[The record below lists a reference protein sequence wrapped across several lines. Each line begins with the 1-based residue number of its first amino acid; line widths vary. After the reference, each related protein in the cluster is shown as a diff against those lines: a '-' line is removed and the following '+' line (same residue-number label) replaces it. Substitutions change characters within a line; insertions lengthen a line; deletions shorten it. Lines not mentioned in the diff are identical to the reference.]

1 MIRALVLSSL
11 IAAAALPVAAQ
22 NAETLA
28 DLRAE
33 LMRLAQDLQSLRG
46 ELVAGGQSAMQAA
59 GGTGALDRMNAME
72 AEIVRLT
79 ARTEELQNRVDRV
92 VADGT
97 NRIGDLEFRICELE
111 DGCDVS
117 NMPIT
122 GMLGGAAGGGGAA
135 VPPAAPSVPEAP
147 ASNGG
152 TPELAISEQADFDR
166 AKAALDG
173 GEYQAAADGFAAFAN
188 AYPGSPLTGNAH
200 FLRGEAMAGLGD
212 TSGAARAY
220 LDAFSGA
227 PDGPMAPAALFR
239 LGAALGLLGQVQEAC
254 VTLGEVPRRFP
265 NAPEAAE
272 ATSTMQS
279 LGCQ

>member
-1 MIRALVLSSL
+1 MIRALVLSAL
-11 IAAAALPVAAQ
+11 LAAATAAPAGAQ

-28 DLRAE
+28 DLRSE
-33 LMRLAQDLQSLRG
+33 LTRLAQDLQSLRG

-79 ARTEELQNRVDRV
+79 ARTEELQNRIDRV
-92 VADGT
+92 VSDGT

-111 DGCDVS
+111 EGCDVS

-122 GMLGGAAGGGGAA
+122 GILGGSGGGSAA
-135 VPPAAPSVPEAP
+135 LPSPAPAPEAP
-147 ASNGG
+147 APVNGG
-152 TPELAISEQADFDR
+152 APELAVSEQADFDR

-173 GEYQAAADGFAAFAN
+173 GNYQAAADGFADFAN
-188 AYPGSPLTGNAH
+188 TYPGSPLTGDAH
-200 FLRGEAMAGLGD
+200 FLRGEALAGLDD

-227 PDGPMAPAALFR
+227 PDGPRAPAALFR

-265 NAPEAAE
+265 SAPEAAE
-272 ATSTMQS
+272 AVTTMQT

>member
-135 VPPAAPSVPEAP
+135 VAPAAPSVPEAP

-166 AKAALDG
+166 AKL
-173 GEYQAAADGFAAFAN
+173 
-188 AYPGSPLTGNAH
+188 
-200 FLRGEAMAGLGD
+200 
-212 TSGAARAY
+212 
-220 LDAFSGA
+220 
-227 PDGPMAPAALFR
+227 
-239 LGAALGLLGQVQEAC
+239 
-254 VTLGEVPRRFP
+254 
-265 NAPEAAE
+265 
-272 ATSTMQS
+272 
-279 LGCQ
+279 

>member
-272 ATSTMQS
+272 ATSTMQT

>member
-46 ELVAGGQSAMQAA
+46 ELVSGGQSAMQAA

-272 ATSTMQS
+272 ATSTMQT

>member
-147 ASNGG
+147 ASKGG

-272 ATSTMQS
+272 ATSTMQT

>member
-1 MIRALVLSSL
+1 MRALVLSSL

-46 ELVAGGQSAMQAA
+46 ELVSGGQSAMQAA

-272 ATSTMQS
+272 ATSTMQT

>member
-135 VPPAAPSVPEAP
+135 VAPAAPSVPEAP

-272 ATSTMQS
+272 ATSTMQT